1 MVLCYMVYKNNT
13 TCMAVSKLSLH
24 EPQKWEKENKCV
36 LFSALKAEI
45 LKKKIFVIRNK
56 KDPYLEVSGYPSRQ
70 YLTFIN
76 LIMLFLW
83 FQILTWFPSIFLKTK
98 SLKNFIKA
106 CMEFSPYLIKY
117 TLCFSQIWERKKS
130 YLSFTRS
137 HASNILIRLSLFCLI
152 KFYSF
157 FIPL

>member
-1 MVLCYMVYKNNT
+1 MVVCYMVYKNNT
-13 TCMAVSKLSLH
+13 TCMAVSKVSLH
-24 EPQKWEKENKCV
+24 EPQKWEKENKWV

-45 LKKKIFVIRNK
+45 LKQKQKQSLVIRNK
-56 KDPYLEVSGYPSRQ
+56 EGPNLEVSAYPSRQ

-106 CMEFSPYLIKY
+106 CMEFSPYFIKY
-117 TLCFSQIWERKKS
+117 ALCFSHTFIFSDLKKKKI
-130 YLSFTRS
+130 
-137 HASNILIRLSLFCLI
+137 ILIFHKISMLLISWLGSLYFAW
-152 KFYSF
+152 
-157 FIPL
+157 